1 MIRAVVFDLDNT
13 LVDFMAMKDRAVEA
27 AVRAMVDAGLPAS
40 FEEVKSRIDEIYR
53 QEGIEYQ
60 RVFDTLLTRMLG
72 EVDYKILAAGIIG
85 YRRAREA
92 ALVPYPHVHLTL
104 YELAKRGYKLGIV
117 SDAPQLE
124 AWLRLCYLQLHHVF
138 DAVVTFEDSGV
149 RKPSPEPFRKI
160 LSLLGVEPKHSLMV
174 GDWADRDIVG
184 AAKVGMKTAFARYG
198 DTFETE
204 QANADYELT
213 DIRQLLDILPG
224 PSDEAGEA

>member
-1 MIRAVVFDLDNT
+1 
-13 LVDFMAMKDRAVEA
+13 MAMKDRAIEA

-72 EVDYKILAAGIIG
+72 EVNYKILAAGIIG

-160 LSLLGVEPKHSLMV
+160 LSLLGVEPEHSLMV

-184 AAKVGMKTAFARYG
+184 AAKVGMKTALARYG

-204 QANADYELT
+204 HANANYELT
-213 DIRQLLDILPG
+213 EIRQLLDILPG
-224 PSDEAGEA
+224 PSDIEAGA

>member
-13 LVDFMAMKDRAVEA
+13 LVDFMAMKNRAVEA
-27 AVRAMVDAGLPAS
+27 AIRAMVDAGLLAT
-40 FEEVKSRIDEIYR
+40 FEEVKANIDEIYR

-60 RVFDTLLTRMLG
+60 RVFNTLLTRMLG

-160 LSLLGVEPKHSLMV
+160 LSLLGVEPTQSLMV

-204 QANADYELT
+204 HANADYELT
-213 DIRQLLDILPG
+213 DIRQLLDILAG
-224 PSDEAGEA
+224 PSDDGDGT